1 MPLESPGVMEL
12 IYWNWILR
20 DSRWD
25 AKGKNPIHIWRKV
38 QYSFEKWNW
47 RRRNPKMEF
56 CLVGDLAS
64 HMRILNV
71 SKKNLKF
78 QKQGNHRRHVS
89 DKWSM
94 RQPRC
99 RAWGSR
105 KLGTRRTG
113 SLDHPI
119 HTLPSPLHYY
129 NSVHAYNINLSIMLV
144 LVTYFGLFWSF
155 WADIRFFSLA
165 NLCPFWCTFY
175 RPN

>member
-1 MPLESPGVMEL
+1 MEL

-119 HTLPSPLHYY
+119 HTLPSPLHCCTVHILKYRIISTTLYIFFLDHPIHTLPRLLHYY
-129 NSVHAYNINLSIMLV
+129 TL
-144 LVTYFGLFWSF
+144 
-155 WADIRFFSLA
+155 
-165 NLCPFWCTFY
+165 
-175 RPN
+175 